1 MHVRRWALLVWPA
14 GAALGVAAEWVAFDW
29 NAPLRWLPDLAVG
42 WTFIGCGLAAK
53 TLRPDNN
60 AGSLMIATGFT
71 WFLGNFAASGIDLV
85 AGVASHTTYVHR
97 GFLVHLVLA
106 YPVGRLLGR
115 NERVAVLVGYAAA
128 LLTPAW
134 SNDVSAI
141 VFATL
146 LLAER
151 AGAYRRLTGPARRA
165 QLFSLRAAAAV
176 SSIIIGTAVASLVGG
191 VAAGRPALLAYQVA
205 LVVICGTMLT
215 WLRAAP
221 WDQLS
226 VTDLVVELGE
236 KDSGTIRGELSR
248 ALADPSLELGYWDA
262 ASDTFL
268 DAQGRA
274 LSFPDEG
281 SERRVT
287 IVRRGAAPVAA
298 LIHDRAELDNPGL
311 LEAVSAA
318 TQLAGTNAGLHV
330 ELRRQVAEL
339 AASRRRILAAE
350 DDQRRRLEQRLRK
363 GAERR
368 LEHMADVL
376 RRIVDEGNDGPTKDR
391 DRGGCPTARRN
402 AHRHA
407 KTRERSPSAPTVRA
421 WLGSALTT
429 VADGFPIPVRLQVT
443 RDRMPE
449 RVESAAFYVCTEAL
463 ANVAKYARASVVR
476 VSVARTNER
485 ATVIVE
491 DDGVG
496 GADPTHGTGLRGL
509 ADRVETLGGTF
520 AVWSVMGEGT
530 RLTAEIPLHAG
541 AT

>member
-1 MHVRRWALLVWPA
+1 MRRWAVLLWPA
-14 GAALGVAAEWVAFDW
+14 GVALGVAAEWVAFDW
-29 NAPLRWLPDLAVG
+29 NAPLQWLPDLAVG

-53 TLRPDNN
+53 ALRPDNST
-60 AGSLMIATGFT
+60 GSLMIATGFT
-71 WFLGNFAASGIDLV
+71 WFLGNFAAADIDLV
-85 AGVASHTTYVHR
+85 AGVASQSTYVHR
-97 GFLVHLVLA
+97 GFLIHLVLA
-106 YPVGRLLGR
+106 YPIGRLLGR
-115 NERVAVLVGYAAA
+115 HERTTATVGYAAA
-128 LLTPAW
+128 LITPVW
-134 SNDVSAI
+134 SNDILSI
-141 VFATL
+141 VFAAL

-151 AGAYRRLTGPARRA
+151 AVAYGRLTGPARRA
-165 QLFSLRAAAAV
+165 RLFSLRAAAAL
-176 SSIIIGTAVASLVGG
+176 SSIIIGAAFASLFAG
-191 VAAGRPALLAYQVA
+191 VAAVRPALLVYQVT
-205 LVVICGTMLT
+205 LVLICGTMLT

-236 KDSGTIRGELSR
+236 KDSGTVRGELSR
-248 ALADPSLELGYWDA
+248 ALADPSLEVGYWDP
-262 ASDTFL
+262 ASNAFL

-287 IVRRGAAPVAA
+287 IVRRGADPVAA

-318 TQLAGTNAGLHV
+318 TQLAGTNAGLQV

-350 DDQRRRLEQRLRK
+350 DDQRRRLERRLRN

-368 LEHMADVL
+368 LEHMADIL
-376 RRIVDEGNDGPTKDR
+376 RRIVDEGNDGPTNDR
-391 DRGGCPTARRN
+391 IAAAANQLDGTLTDMQRLASGLHPRRLSE
-402 AHRHA
+402 HGL
-407 KTRERSPSAPTVRA
+407 AP
-421 WLGSALTT
+421 ALTS
-429 VADGFPIPVRLQVT
+429 VADGFPIPVSLQVP

-449 RVESAAFYVCTEAL
+449 RIESAAYYICTEAL

-476 VSVARTNER
+476 VSVARTDER
-485 ATVIVE
+485 ATVMVE

-496 GADPTHGTGLRGL
+496 GADPTNGTGLRGL

-530 RLTAEIPLHAG
+530 RLTAEIPLHDR

>member
-330 ELRRQVAEL
+330 ELRRQVAE
-339 AASRRRILAAE
+339 ASPPLVGGSS
-350 DDQRRRLEQRLRK
+350 LLRMISA
-363 GAERR
+363 GASSSVC
-368 LEHMADVL
+368 A
-376 RRIVDEGNDGPTKDR
+376 
-391 DRGGCPTARRN
+391 
-402 AHRHA
+402 
-407 KTRERSPSAPTVRA
+407 RERSS
-421 WLGSALTT
+421 GSNA
-429 VADGFPIPVRLQVT
+429 
-443 RDRMPE
+443 
-449 RVESAAFYVCTEAL
+449 
-463 ANVAKYARASVVR
+463 
-476 VSVARTNER
+476 
-485 ATVIVE
+485 
-491 DDGVG
+491 
-496 GADPTHGTGLRGL
+496 
-509 ADRVETLGGTF
+509 
-520 AVWSVMGEGT
+520 
-530 RLTAEIPLHAG
+530 
-541 AT
+541 

>member
-1 MHVRRWALLVWPA
+1 M
-14 GAALGVAAEWVAFDW
+14 AAEWVAFDW

-71 WFLGNFAASGIDLV
+71 WFLGNFAAAGIDLV

-376 RRIVDEGNDGPTKDR
+376 RRIVDEGERWAGEGSH
-391 DRGGCPTARRN
+391 RGSCPSSSTARSR
-402 AHRHA
+402 
-407 KTRERSPSAPTVRA
+407 TCEDSRA
-421 WLGSALTT
+421 VSIRAELSEHGLAAALTT
-429 VADGFPIPVRLQVT
+429 VADGFPIPVSLEVT
-443 RDRMPE
+443 RDRMHE
-449 RVESAAFYVCTEAL
+449 RVESAAYFVCTEAL
-463 ANVAKYARASVVR
+463 ANVAKYAQASNVR
-476 VSVARTNER
+476 VSVTRTDER
-485 ATVIVE
+485 ATVKVE